1 MGDFLAGGR
10 RLWVCESK
18 ITVALTATEERVTQ
32 SDGEANSRVVHDN
45 AGAKRLRG
53 RRRGSF
59 PLVQEKFSPFTRT
72 EPLPPNTPSSSSTR
86 LCDGGAFKRQP
97 S

>member
-32 SDGEANSRVVHDN
+32 SDGEANSRC
-45 AGAKRLRG
+45 RSRQ
-53 RRRGSF
+53 RGSQTAQGKKTWLL
-59 PLVQEKFSPFTRT
+59 PVGPGEVLPFHAHRAATSKYT
-72 EPLPPNTPSSSSTR
+72 FIELHPPV
-86 LCDGGAFKRQP
+86 
-97 S
+97 